1 MARKKDITLKDELIK
16 LEQEVEKF
24 EAKIKELTDKK
35 KKTEE
40 LIEKKQM
47 EALHKAVVESGK
59 TIDEAIALINDGQ
72 AEQQECN

>member
-1 MARKKDITLKDELIK
+1 MARKKNITLKDELIK

>member
-1 MARKKDITLKDELIK
+1 MARKKNLTLKKELIK
-16 LEQEVEKF
+16 LEQDAAEV

-35 KKTEE
+35 KELEE

-59 TIDEAIALINDGQ
+59 TINEAIALINDGQ
-72 AEQQECN
+72 AE